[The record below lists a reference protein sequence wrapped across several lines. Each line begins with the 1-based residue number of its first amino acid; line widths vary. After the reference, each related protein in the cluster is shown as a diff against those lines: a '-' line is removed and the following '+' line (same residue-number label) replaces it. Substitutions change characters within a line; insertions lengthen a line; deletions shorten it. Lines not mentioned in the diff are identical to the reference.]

1 MTHKDRA
8 ILAQPGKESMDEGHR
23 RRFEDQ
29 LSWRQGRNEC
39 RSTWRRKSKR
49 KENEMKILMTVIL
62 QKSTTSRESF
72 FSIRKQYRTGLS
84 TNLKFVGFIYG

>member
-8 ILAQPGKESMDEGHR
+8 ILAQPGKGLMDEGHR
-23 RRFEDQ
+23 RRSEDQ

-39 RSTWRRKSKR
+39 RLIWRRKSER
-49 KENEMKILMTVIL
+49 KENDIKIFMTVIL
-62 QKSTTSRESF
+62 QKSTTSREIF

-84 TNLKFVGFIYG
+84 TNLKF